1 MDPRSAQSSVH
12 NPFSRGVRAACLIAA
27 IVAACYFGG
36 GWLIHRVRDL
46 RPEEIRE
53 RMSNDSLPLDTAI
66 EQLNKLNVRDRTD
79 VMQSNEAQ
87 QYFQGLKPEQRLRL
101 VRETMDRGIR
111 QQIERFRNLKPEEK
125 TAFIEEVKQ
134 RQEQMREQIRNAPEE
149 RRAEM
154 RQMIESTNMREI
166 IEKAVNTYLSVT
178 NSAERAELAPL
189 FNGALENINF
199 AKGL

>member
-1 MDPRSAQSSVH
+1 MEPRSAKPPH
-12 NPFSRGVRAACLIAA
+12 NPLFRNIRAACLIAFV
-27 IVAACYFGG
+27 VAVCYFAG

-46 RPEEIRE
+46 RPEEIRG
-53 RMSNDSLPLDTAI
+53 RMASDALPLDTAI
-66 EQLNKLNVRDRTD
+66 EQLNKLNVRDRSD
-79 VMQSNEAQ
+79 LMQSPEAQ
-87 QYFQGLKPEQRLRL
+87 KYFQSLKPDQRLRF

-111 QQIERFRNLKPEEK
+111 QQIERFRNMKPDEK
-125 TAFIEEVKQ
+125 AAFIEEVKQ
-134 RQEQMREQIRNAPEE
+134 RQEDMREQLRNTPEDK
-149 RRAEM
+149 RAEM

-189 FNGALENINF
+189 FNGALENVNF